1 MHLNRLNTDEALN
14 LLVNFIR
21 HLFKDNIPQLK
32 QESVKRRFEK
42 DLFQVLETLQDT
54 PQQSIGHQPIWV
66 QRLVYEMLG
75 QYVMFY
81 SLQPNQLLNI
91 ELIQEMTEDEK
102 ISALLGHEI
111 MPNSWP
117 YPESVPL

>member
-1 MHLNRLNTDEALN
+1 MKNKKLTTDEALS
-14 LLVNFIR
+14 LLVELIR

-32 QESVKRRFEK
+32 QETIKRRFEK
-42 DLFQVLETLQDT
+42 ELFSVLDSLQKA
-54 PQQSIGHQPIWV
+54 PQQTISHQPIWV

-91 ELIQEMTEDEK
+91 ELIPDMSEDEK
-102 ISALLGHEI
+102 VSALLTKEI
-111 MPNSWP
+111 VPNSWP

>member
-1 MHLNRLNTDEALN
+1 MPITKLTTDEALE
-14 LLVNFIR
+14 LLVELIR
-21 HLFKDNIPQLK
+21 HLFKDNIAQLK
-32 QESVKRRFEK
+32 QESIKRRFEK
-42 DLFQVLETLQDT
+42 DCFNVLDTLKQA
-54 PQQSIGHQPIWV
+54 PQQTISHQPIWV

-91 ELIQEMTEDEK
+91 ELIENMTQNEK
-102 ISALLGHEI
+102 ISALLAQEI
-111 MPNSWP
+111 VPNSWP

>member
-1 MHLNRLNTDEALN
+1 MKNKKLTTDEALS
-14 LLVNFIR
+14 LLVELIR

-32 QESVKRRFEK
+32 QETIKRRFEK
-42 DLFQVLETLQDT
+42 ELFSVLDSLQKA
-54 PQQSIGHQPIWV
+54 PQQTISHQPVWV

-91 ELIQEMTEDEK
+91 ELIPDMSEDEK
-102 ISALLGHEI
+102 VSALLTKEI
-111 MPNSWP
+111 LPNSWP